1 MLVSCQAR
9 KWRFGHRV
17 ILDRIP
23 SQSVRNFVM
32 AMTRAMWLLPQAR
45 EHVALNEV
53 RLIANAI
60 MTDPAPSRPTNAD
73 MPARN
78 LMNDRVR
85 HYGATLCVRRNA
97 DAAAN
102 PPVSVQIAAKACREF
117 RLTDF
122 A

>member
-1 MLVSCQAR
+1 
-9 KWRFGHRV
+9 
-17 ILDRIP
+17 
-23 SQSVRNFVM
+23 
-32 AMTRAMWLLPQAR
+32 
-45 EHVALNEV
+45 
-53 RLIANAI
+53 

-117 RLTDF
+117 RQTDLVSPNCQSPYGLGRLPGSPVMLSS
-122 A
+122 AVIGHLRPKSRRGHHAERANACRGGVVI